1 MKYAGKKGL
10 VVVDGRDS
18 FPSLFSREEL
28 RLIKTS
34 LENESRRIDEDLKWR
49 KIDFPDSELFALSK
63 KQNDIK
69 EMIKLLSYWVG

>member
-1 MKYAGKKGL
+1 MKGYKEMIFTK
-10 VVVDGRDS
+10 DS

-69 EMIKLLSYWVG
+69 KIIKLLSI

>member
-1 MKYAGKKGL
+1 MKDYN
-10 VVVDGRDS
+10 GRDS

-69 EMIKLLSYWVG
+69 KIIKLLSI

>member
-1 MKYAGKKGL
+1 MKEYKEMRFTK
-10 VVVDGRDS
+10 DS
-18 FPSLFSREEL
+18 VPSLFSGEEL

-69 EMIKLLSYWVG
+69 KIIKLLSI